1 VTPYRP
7 NIEFAAAQAGID
19 PDLLEALVVTESFG
33 GQADAFRFEPGFY
46 TRYLEGKPEWAGQIP
61 RRISSSYGL
70 CQIMLP
76 TARQYGFRAEPEML
90 FLPDVNLAL
99 GAKILARL
107 IQQFGDI
114 GDALQAYNGGMGN
127 VGTPQTKVYSGKVL
141 RHLAAIK
148 ASRG

>member
-7 NIEFAAAQAGID
+7 NIEFAATQAGID
-19 PDLLEALVVTESFG
+19 PDLLEALVITESS

-46 TRYLEGKPEWAGQIP
+46 KRYLEGKPEWAGQIP

-114 GDALQAYNGGMGN
+114 EDALQAYNGGPGN
-127 VGTPQTKVYSGKVL
+127 VGMPATRVYSDKVL